1 MKLLSI
7 IIPTYNM
14 QAYLDRCLHSL
25 VCDEVRDELEVLVVI
40 DGATDN
46 SSAIAHGYAE
56 RHPHIFRVI
65 DKENGNYGS
74 CVNRGLREATGR
86 YIRVLDADDYVRTE
100 AFARYFNELRSVD
113 ADFVLSDYT
122 YVYEGSQR
130 PKHITLGMTPRIVQQ
145 VADTALPDFSMHGLT
160 YRRQLLLDIRYRQ
173 TEGISYTDM
182 EWIFIPLFHVR
193 TVAYLPCDVYQYL
206 LGRAGQTVDPSLRS
220 RVMRQC
226 MTVASSMLRAYEA
239 APLASLPAT
248 LSRFQRQRLFMAVSG
263 TYKDSLIYAAPEVFD
278 AQLMNEFD
286 ALVRRCA
293 PDIYDEL
300 PRRKAYNRF
309 GFYPLNHIRLWRT
322 RQQRFT
328 PRQIRLSD
336 ALAFLPRLL
345 GK

>member
-14 QAYLDRCLHSL
+14 QAYLDRCLTSL
-25 VCDEVRDELEVLVVI
+25 VCDGVGDELEVLVVI

-74 CVNRGLREATGR
+74 CVNRGLKEATGK
-86 YIRVLDADDYVRTE
+86 YVRVLDADDYFRTD
-100 AFARYFNELRSVD
+100 AFDRYFNDLRAVD
-113 ADFVLSDYT
+113 ADFVLSDYSF
-122 YVYEGSQR
+122 VYEGAER
-130 PKHITLGMTPRIVQQ
+130 PQHFHLGLKPNQVQQ
-145 VADTALPDFSMHGLT
+145 VADISLPEFPMHALA
-160 YRRQLLLDIRYRQ
+160 YRRQLLLDIQYRQ
-173 TEGISYTDM
+173 TEGVSHTDM
-182 EWIFIPLFHVR
+182 EWIFIPLFHVH

-206 LGRAGQTVDPSLRS
+206 LGRAGQTVDPRLRS
-220 RVMRQC
+220 RAMRHSI
-226 MTVASSMLRAYEA
+226 TVAGSMLRTYEA
-239 APLASLPAT
+239 TSLAQLPKSL
-248 LSRFQRQRLFMAVSG
+248 LRLQHHRLFMYVSS
-263 TYKDSLIYAAPEVFD
+263 TYKDILIYASPDVFD
-278 AQLMNEFD
+278 AQQANDFD

-300 PRRKAYNRF
+300 PRRKPYNRF

-328 PRQIRLSD
+328 PRQIRISD